1 MKKTLMLFSLA
12 AVVVALASC
21 GGKSSKKVQFSL
33 DELDDFFTVK
43 SYTIESNAKEKDPEH
58 LSDICGTLTLVVMRN
73 PGEMKYKPSDI
84 DYAKFAGE
92 SSLSNYYIFKGDCD
106 AAIKQL
112 LKINPGDKETLTLTF
127 KVTDPYNEYNT
138 AEENQRYRQEKYDA
152 LTQNDRLD
160 QILFD
165 IEFKDE
171 AAQEAK
177 EFAEIFN
184 AVLDSDDDDDD

>member
-1 MKKTLMLFSLA
+1 MLFSLA
-12 AVVVALASC
+12 AVVVAFASC

-58 LSDICGTLTLVVMRN
+58 LEEISGTLTLVVARN
-73 PGEMKYKPSDI
+73 QGDMKYKPSDVE
-84 DYAKFAGE
+84 DAEFTGD
-92 SSLSNYYIFKGDCD
+92 SSLSDYYLFRGQCT
-106 AAIKQL
+106 AAIKQI
-112 LKINPGDKETLTLTF
+112 LKLNPGDSETMILNF
-127 KVTDPYNEYNT
+127 KVSDPYNEYKS
-138 AEENQRYRQEKYDA
+138 AEENQKNRQIKYDA
-152 LTQNDRLD
+152 LTQKNLID
-160 QILFD
+160 QVLFD
-165 IEFKDE
+165 IEFKGE